1 MIKQKQIERAFEE
14 WWSPSL
20 GRDMEMLTFGHSGKP
35 VLGLIGNKE
44 RYYDWENQEIVGEL
58 QWPLA
63 EGFNQLY
70 CIDSIDSECILNEKV
85 DTDVRIRR
93 YKQYMAYIS
102 EEVFP
107 FISDQSGYNR
117 ITLTGFDTGALH
129 ALNLALHHPEKFEK
143 LVLVNGVYD
152 IRPFMDGFVDEQ
164 IERYNPVTFITNPV
178 NSNRVNKLKELDI
191 RIVASHTETEYYQ
204 AGKLSEGLK
213 QKNVSHQLDFW
224 VEEHQNKWQLWGQ
237 MLNKHIP

>member
-1 MIKQKQIERAFEE
+1 MFKQQHIERAFEE

-35 VLGLIGNKE
+35 VLGLVGNTE
-44 RYYDWENQEIVGEL
+44 RYYDWENQEIVDEL

-70 CIDSIDSECILNEKV
+70 CIDSIDSECILNENV
-85 DTDVRIRR
+85 DIDVRIRR
-93 YKQYMAYIS
+93 YKQYLTYIS

-107 FISDQSGYNR
+107 YITERSGYNR

-129 ALNLALHHPEKFEK
+129 ALNLALHHPKKFEK

-152 IRPFMDGFVDEQ
+152 IQPFMDGFVDEQ
-164 IERYNPVTFITNPV
+164 VERYNPVTFISNPV
-178 NSNRVNKLKELDI
+178 NSYRVNKLKDLDI

-204 AGKLSEGLK
+204 AGKLSDGFK
-213 QKNVSHQLDFW
+213 QKNISHQLDIW
-224 VEEHQNKWQLWGQ
+224 VDEHQKKWQLWGQ